1 VNDQARRLPVSFGDD
16 DDMNMT
22 DLEKLV
28 EQSAI
33 ERMMFEYSYALDM
46 NQPDTLAAL
55 FVDDCE
61 VSYAP
66 NFGATGME
74 AYKKTLE
81 GIGTFFRGTS
91 HHNSNIVVD
100 FVSPTEAK
108 VRSIVLAIHR
118 YTKERPDGILYGQ
131 YFDTVVKDA
140 GQWKFK
146 RRELRTTLTTDYH
159 VRASNPI
166 GRAA

>member
-1 VNDQARRLPVSFGDD
+1 MA
-16 DDMNMT
+16 MT
-22 DLEKLV
+22 DIEKLV
-28 EQSAI
+28 EQQAI
-33 ERMMFEYSYALDM
+33 ERMMFDYSYALDM
-46 NQPDTLAAL
+46 NQPDTLAEL

-91 HHNSNIVVD
+91 HHNSNVVVD
-100 FVSPTEAK
+100 FVSENEAN
-108 VRSIVLAIHR
+108 VRSVVLAIHR

-131 YFDTVVKDA
+131 YFDTVVKRD
-140 GQWKFK
+140 GRWKFK

-159 VRASNPI
+159 VKASNPI
-166 GRAA
+166 GRAE

>member
-1 VNDQARRLPVSFGDD
+1 
-16 DDMNMT
+16 MN

-28 EQSAI
+28 EQRAI
-33 ERMMFEYSYALDM
+33 ERMMFDYSYALDM
-46 NQPDTLAAL
+46 NRPDELADL

-91 HHNSNIVVD
+91 HHNSNVSVD
-100 FVSPTEAK
+100 FVSDTEAD
-108 VRSIVLAIHR
+108 VRSVVLAIHR
-118 YTKERPDGILYGQ
+118 YTKERP
-131 YFDTVVKDA
+131 
-140 GQWKFK
+140 
-146 RRELRTTLTTDYH
+146 
-159 VRASNPI
+159 
-166 GRAA
+166 

>member
-1 VNDQARRLPVSFGDD
+1 
-16 DDMNMT
+16 MT
-22 DLEKLV
+22 DAMSEMQQAI
-28 EQSAI
+28 EQRAI
-33 ERMMFEYSYALDM
+33 ERMMYEYSYNLDM
-46 NQPDTLAAL
+46 NRPDQLAAL

-66 NFGATGME
+66 NFGAVGME

-91 HHNSNIVVD
+91 HHNSNVVVD
-100 FVSPTEAK
+100 FVSSTEAH
-108 VRSIVLAIHR
+108 VRSIVLAVHR
-118 YTKERPDGILYGQ
+118 YTKERPDGILHGQ
-131 YFDTVVKDA
+131 YFDTVVKVD

-159 VRASNPI
+159 VKAYNPI
-166 GRAA
+166 GRAE

>member
-1 VNDQARRLPVSFGDD
+1 MDRANALDRIVEERAIERIVFDYAYYL
-16 DDMNMT
+16 DMNMP
-22 DLEKLV
+22 EKM
-28 EQSAI
+28 I
-33 ERMMFEYSYALDM
+33 E
-46 NQPDTLAAL
+46 L

-66 NFGATGME
+66 NFGATGIE
-74 AYKKTLE
+74 DYAKTLD

-91 HHNSNIVVD
+91 HHVSNIVID
-100 FVSPTEAK
+100 WVSDSEATL
-108 VRSIVLAIHR
+108 RAAVLAIHR

-131 YFDTVVKDA
+131 YHDVVVKQD

-146 RRELRTTLTTDYH
+146 KRILKTVMTTDYH

-166 GRAA
+166 GRVE